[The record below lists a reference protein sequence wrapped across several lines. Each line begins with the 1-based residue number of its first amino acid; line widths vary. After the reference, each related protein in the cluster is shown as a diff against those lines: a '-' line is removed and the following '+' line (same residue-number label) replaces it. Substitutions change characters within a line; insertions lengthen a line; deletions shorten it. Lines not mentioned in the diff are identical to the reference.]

1 MDENKRGEVNG
12 IKYYAFTSY
21 DEIIDFIEGKKKILV
36 AINAGKLNEAT
47 EKTRAIINDNIGYC
61 DGIGAVWPLR
71 WKGFKEAITLS
82 GCDIWT
88 KIIARWY
95 PMGRKFYFVG
105 GKQEVIEQTIAKL
118 KEEFPGINISGYR
131 NGYIKTEEEKR
142 ALIEDIVRT
151 EPDIVFVAMGSPK
164 QELIMDEMIH
174 VYPTMYQG
182 LGGSF
187 DVYVGAKKTPPHWVI
202 DMNLY
207 GVYRTV
213 SDLTWARVKRFWRDL
228 MFIVKARLGIIK

>member
-1 MDENKRGEVNG
+1 MEEKIRGEVNG

-47 EKTRAIINDNIGYC
+47 DKTREIINNNIGYC

-71 WKGFKEAITLS
+71 KKGFKEAVTLS

-88 KIIARWY
+88 KIIARWV
-95 PMGRKFYFVG
+95 PLGRKFYFVG
-105 GKQEVIEQTIAKL
+105 GKQNIIEQTIEKL
-118 KEEFPGINISGYR
+118 KVDFPNIKIAGYR
-131 NGYIKTEEEKR
+131 NGYIVNDSEKR
-142 ALIEDIVRT
+142 ALIADIVRT

-164 QELIMDEMIH
+164 QELLMAEMLQE
-174 VYPTMYQG
+174 YPTMYQG

-187 DVYVGAKKTPPHWVI
+187 DVYVGAVKTPPSWI
-202 DMNLY
+202 IKWNLY
-207 GVYRTV
+207 GVYRTF
-213 SDLTWARVKRFWRDL
+213 SDMTVPRIKRFWKN
-228 MFIVKARLGIIK
+228 IVFLIKVILGIIK